1 MYSTYV
7 IHNNTCFNVV
17 SSSMSYE
24 NLSAIFLYNSSIL
37 VFFENLPG
45 GNILS
50 PNLKLNAGQV
60 RLIVSGGHS

>member
-1 MYSTYV
+1 
-7 IHNNTCFNVV
+7 
-17 SSSMSYE
+17 MSYE

-45 GNILS
+45 GSNILS

>member
-1 MYSTYV
+1 
-7 IHNNTCFNVV
+7 
-17 SSSMSYE
+17 MSYE
-24 NLSAIFLYNSSIL
+24 NLSAIFFYNSSIL
-37 VFFENLPG
+37 VFSENLPG

>member
-1 MYSTYV
+1 
-7 IHNNTCFNVV
+7 
-17 SSSMSYE
+17 MSYE
-24 NLSAIFLYNSSIL
+24 NLSAIYFFYNSSIL